1 MNGECISFHLPAH
14 MFFLNRSLGHHLV
27 LGSQEPHCWVNLKL
41 KYDRGRGTVEGI
53 NAGNVQTVASVDLPR
68 GRSKGIGSRQ
78 RIEKGKGGAL
88 LVQWEALA
96 GVLGGVT
103 ILMLLPNGS
112 KFGCLSSRHMA
123 VIDYTISDSE
133 PSFLRM
139 RPINRTL
146 SWLFSVDLGLLPRF
160 RCLHTQLPGLVRQWD
175 KN

>member
-78 RIEKGKGGAL
+78 RIEKGKGGGIASAVRGIGWGIRGCYYPHAPAKWVKIWL
-88 LVQWEALA
+88 P
-96 GVLGGVT
+96 VLSPYGGH
-103 ILMLLPNGS
+103 
-112 KFGCLSSRHMA
+112 R
-123 VIDYTISDSE
+123 
-133 PSFLRM
+133 
-139 RPINRTL
+139 
-146 SWLFSVDLGLLPRF
+146 
-160 RCLHTQLPGLVRQWD
+160 LHY
-175 KN
+175 